1 MGLQIACRALLVFAL
16 VSQERSAFGLVEKSL
31 EEVLVDN
38 LITREF
44 KPGFNP

>member
-1 MGLQIACRALLVFAL
+1 MGLQVACIALLVFAL
-16 VSQERSAFGLVEKSL
+16 VSQKRSAFGLAENNS
-31 EEVLVDN
+31 EEVRVDN